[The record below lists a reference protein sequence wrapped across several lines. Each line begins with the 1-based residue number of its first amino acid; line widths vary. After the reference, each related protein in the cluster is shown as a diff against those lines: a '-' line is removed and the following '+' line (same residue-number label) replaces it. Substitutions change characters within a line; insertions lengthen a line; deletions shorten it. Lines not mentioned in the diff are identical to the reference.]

1 MNDTISLGEVFHR
14 VALSI
19 HDDLKDV
26 TNASAS
32 KTTNREI
39 NTRAMIGFV
48 SRTRRKL
55 LQLLATVKWL
65 STPRTK
71 RILDALDTYYFNLQ
85 DFERRC
91 EAATG
96 EVFFVHSRIYSMRSP
111 RPLIEDA
118 MTLMTAKRVRG
129 SLPPAVFQSGRRE
142 YPQIEEDFMKKLSSV
157 IKMKLFREKSNLVLN
172 DVVKGSLRD
181 GVLTIVYGNLF
192 TFSCTLLTS
201 SLESSWRVL
210 AYTIV
215 GAPGYEKYWKRR
227 GEEVQE
233 FLSGERVRNCPAL
246 RSLINRAHHNAL
258 LCRLAD
264 ICDQVKHSIKSL
276 QPIQVIQDVRKGL
289 QASSCVFGFW
299 KSEYSR

>member
-1 MNDTISLGEVFHR
+1 MNGTISLGEVFHR
-14 VALSI
+14 VAYSI
-19 HDDLKDV
+19 HKDLTDVVEMSAKSKDP
-26 TNASAS
+26 
-32 KTTNREI
+32 EI
-39 NTRAMIGFV
+39 NTIAMVSFV

-71 RILDALDTYYFNLQ
+71 RIIDALDTYYFNLQ

-96 EVFFVHSRIYSMRSP
+96 EMFFVHSRIFSMRSP

-118 MTLMTAKRVRG
+118 MTLMTARRVRG

-142 YPQIEEDFMKKLSSV
+142 YPRIEEDFMKQFSSV
-157 IKMKLFREKSNLVLN
+157 VKMKLFREKLNLVLN
-172 DVVKGSLRD
+172 DVVKGTLRD
-181 GVLTIVYGNLF
+181 GVLTIAYGNLF
-192 TFSCTLLTS
+192 TLSCTLLTS
-201 SLESSWRVL
+201 SLESSWRAL
-210 AYTIV
+210 AYSII
-215 GAPGYEKYWKRR
+215 GSPGYEKYWKRR

-233 FLSGERVRNCPAL
+233 FLQGERVQNCPTL
-246 RSLINRAHHNAL
+246 RSLINRAHHNSL

-264 ICDQVKHSIKSL
+264 ICDQVKQSIKSL
-276 QPIQVIQDVRKGL
+276 QPMQVIQDVRKGL